1 MKILSI
7 LLIAGVLFVSY
18 SCNQKKEVDSAPKN
32 IILVIAD
39 GYGLGQA
46 EAFRRTYPEQCLL
59 HKFPYVGLQNTS
71 SATDTIT
78 DSGAAGTAMACGQ
91 KTYSGAIGVDT
102 DTLPMKNLTSS
113 YKQKGKKTG
122 VIASCAVTHATP
134 AAFVAH
140 QPQRSMQE
148 NIAYDYFKSD
158 VDVVIGGGLQY
169 FNEREDG
176 KVLSDSIEA
185 NGYTFYTTLQDVGA
199 KDEKFYCLVA
209 DGHPDKAPERGSFL
223 SYAFK
228 KSLPALE
235 NDEGFFLMIEH
246 SQIDW
251 AGHGNDSLY
260 LIEELK
266 DLNKLMQDLL
276 VYVEY
281 NENTLLI
288 LTGDHETGG
297 LVVTGSQQKNNLRFN
312 FNTGGHTAILVPLY
326 AKGPGANNFSGVYQ
340 NEDIYH
346 RLLELTP

>member
-1 MKILSI
+1 M
-7 LLIAGVLFVSY
+7 
-18 SCNQKKEVDSAPKN
+18 
-32 IILVIAD
+32 
-39 GYGLGQA
+39 
-46 EAFRRTYPEQCLL
+46 
-59 HKFPYVGLQNTS
+59 
-71 SATDTIT
+71 
-78 DSGAAGTAMACGQ
+78 
-91 KTYSGAIGVDT
+91 
-102 DTLPMKNLTSS
+102 
-113 YKQKGKKTG
+113 
-122 VIASCAVTHATP
+122 
-134 AAFVAH
+134 
-140 QPQRSMQE
+140 
-148 NIAYDYFKSD
+148 
-158 VDVVIGGGLQY
+158 
-169 FNEREDG
+169 
-176 KVLSDSIEA
+176 
-185 NGYTFYTTLQDVGA
+185 
-199 KDEKFYCLVA
+199 A

-266 DLNKLMQDLL
+266 DLHKLMQDLL